1 MVYYE
6 QENFR
11 KDGQYH
17 EKNHS
22 LCSSRLFVCR
32 DHDASGDTGAG
43 ERAPSVAAL
52 VDPLLSGDS
61 GNQRA
66 GRCLDQAGKTGSCNC
81 TVRKMLTGGF
91 GPRFLQAAAMDPV
104 QRTGAFPDFAFSV
117 SRPAACP
124 EEEPNDRI
132 KAACNCPAFYDIVAG
147 RRHDNSPAYQ
157 R

>member
-6 QENFR
+6 QENCR

-17 EKNHS
+17 EKNHR

-66 GRCLDQAGKTGSCNC
+66 GRCLDQAGKAGSCNC
-81 TVRKMLTGGF
+81 TVKSKEYADRGLRLPGF
-91 GPRFLQAAAMDPV
+91 LWKSSPPGYDVETDDRRLQA
-104 QRTGAFPDFAFSV
+104 
-117 SRPAACP
+117 
-124 EEEPNDRI
+124 
-132 KAACNCPAFYDIVAG
+132 K
-147 RRHDNSPAYQ
+147 
-157 R
+157 

>member
-17 EKNHS
+17 EKNHR

-43 ERAPSVAAL
+43 ERVPSVAGL

-66 GRCLDQAGKTGSCNC
+66 GRCLDQDGKTDSCNC

-91 GPRFLQAAAMDPV
+91 GSRVFHEKVAPCRVGLWST
-104 QRTGAFPDFAFSV
+104 QRVLLVLTL
-117 SRPAACP
+117 
-124 EEEPNDRI
+124 
-132 KAACNCPAFYDIVAG
+132 DI
-147 RRHDNSPAYQ
+147 
-157 R
+157 

>member
-32 DHDASGDTGAG
+32 DHDASGDTGASK
-43 ERAPSVAAL
+43 RVPSIAAL

-81 TVRKMLTGGF
+81 TVRNTLTGGF
-91 GPRFLQAAAMDPV
+91 GSRVFYGKAAHRVMMSRQMTGVCRQNDAIEMTATKRGCFMLYCFYHAFGGDAAE
-104 QRTGAFPDFAFSV
+104 QR
-117 SRPAACP
+117 SRPGGTP
-124 EEEPNDRI
+124 
-132 KAACNCPAFYDIVAG
+132 
-147 RRHDNSPAYQ
+147 
-157 R
+157 